1 MKNLKQPEI
10 LFNPSLI
17 GKEYDGIP
25 IMMMKSINNFP
36 IDFRKKVFMEVQS
49 YQGQRLS
56 SLDLLQELKMKLK
69 NYINKLHKIGKN
81 IKIKININVID
92 SP

>member
-36 IDFRKKVFMEVQS
+36 IDFRKKVFMEV
-49 YQGQRLS
+49 
-56 SLDLLQELKMKLK
+56 
-69 NYINKLHKIGKN
+69 
-81 IKIKININVID
+81 
-92 SP
+92 